1 MKKTYKER
9 QAENE
14 LVDRVQAAGI
24 PVAIESGKD
33 EASSLLIRQDFDDY
47 ESVIFNLNGG
57 TGLIVPIKI
66 TVDMP
71 LFVFSGVDIRLSR
84 WPDARFRPLEENDHG
99 EWPHYEFWGRS
110 ERKFHRNE
118 TINRFLGGRTQ
129 FRRAEFFR
137 GSLLASATSHC
148 PKISVAARSYRVRL
162 RFSITSSR
170 CIPQRFPY
178 RSTAKLNASA
188 SQILKGKDSLP
199 ARISKHA
206 TKMHP
211 RINNG
216 SKAAV
221 SAWDIARPDCRM
233 EQ

>member
-129 FRRAEFFR
+129 FRRAEFLR
-137 GSLLASATSHC
+137 GSLLAFCHEPLPEDIGRGEVLQGSITIFDHFEQMHSA
-148 PKISVAARSYRVRL
+148 KISLPVHREVERERKPNPKRERL
-162 RFSITSSR
+162 F
-170 CIPQRFPY
+170 
-178 RSTAKLNASA
+178 
-188 SQILKGKDSLP
+188 
-199 ARISKHA
+199 
-206 TKMHP
+206 
-211 RINNG
+211 
-216 SKAAV
+216 
-221 SAWDIARPDCRM
+221 ARPDFEARD
-233 EQ
+233 ENASEDK